1 MKKYTLAGI
10 LMPAILIM
18 LHACAGSRVN
28 SNTTVFSSDTGFK
41 EPSPVKDSHPLLRN
55 PLLRNEISI
64 KAVRHFKK
72 FFPTIQDEKWYVIT
86 NGYMVKYKEGD
97 VNTRVDY
104 DLKGNW
110 SYTIRYITESKLP
123 KDVRKLVRST
133 WYDYAISS
141 IEEIQVDHNFIYIVH
156 IHEGDDWKMIRVADG
171 EATEVFPPGK
181 AGE

>member
-1 MKKYTLAGI
+1 MKKYTLAGM

-18 LHACAGSRVN
+18 LCSCAGSRVN
-28 SNTTVFSSDTGFK
+28 SNTVSSSGTDFK
-41 EPSPVKDSHPLLRN
+41 EAKIKKDSHPVF
-55 PLLRNEISI
+55 RNEISI

-72 FFPTIQDEKWYVIT
+72 FFPNVQDEKWYVIT
-86 NGYMVKYKEGD
+86 NGYMVKYKDGD

-104 DLKGNW
+104 DLQGKW
-110 SYTIRYITESKLP
+110 TYTIRYLTEKKLP

-141 IEEIQVDHNFIYIVH
+141 IEEIEVERDYIYIVH

-171 EATEVFPPGK
+171 EATEIYPPGR
-181 AGE
+181 G

>member
-1 MKKYTLAGI
+1 MKKYTFTGM

-18 LHACAGSRVN
+18 LQACAGSRVN
-28 SNTTVFSSDTGFK
+28 SSTSLSVSGAGLREARNK
-41 EPSPVKDSHPLLRN
+41 KDSN
-55 PLLRNEISI
+55 PILRNEISI

-72 FFPTIQDEKWYVIT
+72 YYPTIQDEKWYVIT

-104 DLKGNW
+104 DPQGNW
-110 SYTIRYITESKLP
+110 SYTIRYLTESKLP

-133 WYDYAISS
+133 WYDYAIAS

-171 EATEVFPPGK
+171 EATEILPPGK
-181 AGE
+181 TG